1 MLIEA
6 LKEIDIKKYILLIV
20 GDGELLDECKLLA
33 IKLNI
38 NCKFLGFINQTEIPK
53 YYHLSDIFVM
63 PSSYEPWGLAI
74 NEAMN
79 CNCAIIASDKVGS
92 SKDLVKNNGF
102 IFNYSKVE
110 ELTSSI
116 EKLISDDNLLEK
128 FKIESKKIIKDFS
141 FEKDL
146 EALKIYFKKKNQ

>member
-1 MLIEA
+1 
-6 LKEIDIKKYILLIV
+6 
-20 GDGELLDECKLLA
+20 
-33 IKLNI
+33 
-38 NCKFLGFINQTEIPK
+38 
-53 YYHLSDIFVM
+53 
-63 PSSYEPWGLAI
+63 
-74 NEAMN
+74 MN

-110 ELTSSI
+110 ELTSCI

-146 EALKIYFKKKNQ
+146 EALKIYFKKKKCRSDYIFNQVYLNLSLTKQQKNNRKQTIYQQPLNFLSSNQHQHCAG